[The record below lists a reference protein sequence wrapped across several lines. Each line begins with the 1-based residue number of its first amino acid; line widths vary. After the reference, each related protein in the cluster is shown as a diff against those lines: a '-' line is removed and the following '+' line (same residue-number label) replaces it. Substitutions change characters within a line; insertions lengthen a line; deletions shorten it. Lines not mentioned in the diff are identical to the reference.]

1 MQEKLENDFGIP
13 KLQNPQSNRYSFLF
27 LGERPTLFSDIW
39 SLAAVVLQWLLE
51 TPPWDFQ
58 ELCARY
64 KYRENKHV
72 CSSFLLLTLD
82 LVIFLL

>member
-1 MQEKLENDFGIP
+1 MDFNLLFDI
-13 KLQNPQSNRYSFLF
+13 FLKSLKF
-27 LGERPTLFSDIW
+27 FFSDERPTLFSDIW
-39 SLAAVVLQWLLE
+39 ALAAVIVQWLLE

-72 CSSFLLLTLD
+72 INDKF
-82 LVIFLL
+82 

>member
-1 MQEKLENDFGIP
+1 MF
-13 KLQNPQSNRYSFLF
+13 FLF

-72 CSSFLLLTLD
+72 KYYFINYFYISMTSDTRVKLAAFTGK
-82 LVIFLL
+82 

>member
-1 MQEKLENDFGIP
+1 MSKKTFI
-13 KLQNPQSNRYSFLF
+13 
-27 LGERPTLFSDIW
+27 LGERATLNSDIW
-39 SLAAVVLQWLLE
+39 ALAAVIVQWLLE

-72 CSSFLLLTLD
+72 RKCHTILFLVNTIIHEILYLGGSLTRSYE
-82 LVIFLL
+82 

>member
-1 MQEKLENDFGIP
+1 MFFNFKKF
-13 KLQNPQSNRYSFLF
+13 FLKNLNF
-27 LGERPTLFSDIW
+27 FSDERPTLFSDIW
-39 SLAAVVLQWLLE
+39 ALAAVIVQWLLE

-72 CSSFLLLTLD
+72 INDKF
-82 LVIFLL
+82 